1 MAELIKQA
9 YLRTRCRLLHLSAP
23 VIRTLRRRHRGLPGP
38 AARILFIRTDRIGD
52 LVLSTP
58 AFRALKK
65 AFPRSHLTVLASRVN
80 YPLLDHN
87 PHVDRV
93 LVYPPGKCVSSKWR
107 LARALKK
114 EAFDLVIDPL
124 AGYDLEPALLAYATG
139 ARRLIGFEGF
149 GREVFLDRVSPAS
162 PSGRRFVDAG
172 FDLLGLLGMEDT
184 QRQPEL
190 FMTSAESDWAEN
202 WLSAHVQSGRM
213 RVGIH
218 PGAHYETQKW
228 GVANFAGLIR
238 FLQST
243 ADVEWILIGGPADE
257 AIVHAIRAAAGAE
270 LPFCIDGNLRR
281 TIALISRLDALVCN
295 NSGPLHIATAL
306 NVPTVS
312 FMGPTLAVRWWP
324 VGPHCRVLRAGHLSC
339 LGCEKGTCPKKST
352 DCMRSITPAMASEAL
367 MSLLAET
374 GQRSAPFPL
383 SRRAHGSTGLSGAR
397 PLGTGGVGRNGAA

>member
-1 MAELIKQA
+1 MAELIKQV

-23 VIRTLRRRHRGLPGP
+23 LIRVLRRRHGGLPGP

-93 LVYPPGKCVSSKWR
+93 LVYPPGKGVASKWR

-124 AGYDLEPALLAYATG
+124 AGYDLEPALLAYTTG
-139 ARRLIGFEGF
+139 ARCLIGFEGF
-149 GREVFLDRVSPAS
+149 GREVFLDRVRPAS
-162 PSGRRFVDAG
+162 PPWRRFVDAG
-172 FDLLGLLGMEDT
+172 FDLLGLLGVEDT

-190 FMTSAESDWAEN
+190 FMTSAESAWAEN
-202 WLSAHVQSGRM
+202 WLSAHVPSGRM

-228 GVANFAGLIR
+228 GAANFAGLIG
-238 FLQST
+238 LPQST
-243 ADVEWILIGGPADE
+243 ADVEWVLIGGPAD
-257 AIVHAIRAAAGAE
+257 AAVVHAIRAAAGAE

-295 NSGPLHIATAL
+295 N
-306 NVPTVS
+306 
-312 FMGPTLAVRWWP
+312 
-324 VGPHCRVLRAGHLSC
+324 
-339 LGCEKGTCPKKST
+339 
-352 DCMRSITPAMASEAL
+352 
-367 MSLLAET
+367 
-374 GQRSAPFPL
+374 
-383 SRRAHGSTGLSGAR
+383 
-397 PLGTGGVGRNGAA
+397 